1 MSRGLNSGRFQHL
14 VFPKLERLRTA
25 VNLAPREAIA
35 FQVEEPPCSWLP
47 EEKDFVGWLLA
58 QGGVNADHYRSE
70 TLQRRLAACLRAV
83 RTPSVCQAKRY
94 LQRFPSRVPTAIN
107 ALLVGVTSFFRDP
120 TVFAQ
125 LRNELGRDFPTVKRG
140 ARVWSAGCS
149 DGAELY
155 SVAMLLAE
163 MGALDSSYL
172 VGTDCRR
179 DAVAAAREGNYN
191 DAVVQSIPDN
201 LRTRYTERHATCHR
215 MVPLL
220 RAQTQW
226 RISNI
231 VSEPE
236 PGAWDLILCRNTA
249 LYLRAEFVVPL
260 WSKLENSLR
269 PGGILVLGRAERP
282 TGAHRLRAIG
292 PCIYRRV

>member
-1 MSRGLNSGRFQHL
+1 MSRGLSSGRFQHL

-25 VNLAPREAIA
+25 VNLAPREQIA
-35 FQVEEPPCSWLP
+35 PQEDEPPCSWQP
-47 EEKDFVGWLLA
+47 DEKEFVGWLLA

-83 RTPSVCQAKRY
+83 RMPCVRQAKEH
-94 LQRFPSRVPTAIN
+94 LQRYPSALPTAIN

-120 TVFAQ
+120 TVFDQ
-125 LRNELGRDFPTVKRG
+125 LRSELGRDFPSAKRG

-163 MGALDSSYL
+163 MGAMESSCL

-179 DAVAAAREGNYN
+179 DAVAAAREGIYP
-191 DAVVQSIPDN
+191 DSVVNSIPHD
-201 LRTRYTERHATCHR
+201 LRGRYTERHASCHR
-215 MVPLL
+215 MISPL
-220 RAQTQW
+220 RAQVQW

-231 VSEPE
+231 LSEPE
-236 PGAWDLILCRNTA
+236 PGAWDVILCRNTA
-249 LYLRAEFVVPL
+249 LYLRAEFVIPL
-260 WSKLENSLR
+260 WAKLESSLR

-282 TGAHRLRAIG
+282 TGGHRLRAVG